1 MKDIRVS
8 SPKVESYTFKA
19 VIESDPFEDGTLA
32 YHAYIPALPG
42 CRSWGYTVEEALENL
57 AETARMWVELM
68 WERGEPIPQEAEA
81 KAEPQ
86 ITVNLQ
92 RS

>member
-1 MKDIRVS
+1 M
-8 SPKVESYTFKA
+8 
-19 VIESDPFEDGTLA
+19 
-32 YHAYIPALPG
+32 
-42 CRSWGYTVEEALENL
+42 EEALENL

-68 WERGEPIPQEAEA
+68 RERGEPVPQEAQM

-92 RS
+92 RL